1 MGMLG
6 VVFGRVNLE
15 VEAEGEGEGEDEV
28 DMVLLRHRAGRWDVA
43 FGGGV
48 RHWDR
53 RRSLESI
60 RVQVWCIPRYD
71 SFE

>member
-15 VEAEGEGEGEDEV
+15 VEVEVEVEVEGEDEV

-43 FGGGV
+43 FRGGGGV
-48 RHWDR
+48 RHWGR

-60 RVQVWCIPRYD
+60 RVQVWCIPT
-71 SFE
+71 